1 MLSADLLDF
10 EWQGPHSGCMAKETT
25 TRLIDDLDGS
35 DADSTV
41 HYTWQGQAY
50 EIDLNDKNA
59 EEFAGALAPY
69 LAASRKVGRGSGGG
83 SSSRRSASTAKPAGE
98 VDPKKVRQW
107 AQENGIEVSPR
118 GRINAKLIEQ
128 YKAAQ

>member
-1 MLSADLLDF
+1 
-10 EWQGPHSGCMAKETT
+10 MAKETT

-41 HYTWQGQAY
+41 SYTWQGQAY

-59 EEFAGALAPY
+59 EEFADALAPY
-69 LAASRKVGRGSGGG
+69 LAASRKVGRGSSGAA
-83 SSSRRSASTAKPAGE
+83 SRRSASTAKPAGD

-118 GRINAKLIEQ
+118 GRINAKVVEQ